1 MEDKANEKEKH
12 DIIDDLERLKFF
24 NCRGGRELWG
34 DKPIDVQNQDIE
46 SADKILN
53 GAINTIQNLRITVEI
68 LVEHARFHSCYDC
81 KKCENHTCPYVPD
94 PGDHIRSNCVHW
106 KGE

>member
-46 SADKILN
+46 SADKVYA
-53 GAINTIQNLRITVEI
+53 GAIAVIKNLRACVDV
-68 LVEHARFHSCYDC
+68 LSAGLQFKSCNSCGNRDC
-81 KKCENHTCPYVPD
+81 GYMPD
-94 PGDHIRSNCVHW
+94 PGDNVRSNCIYW
-106 KGE
+106 REE